1 MEKKDLSELVTQLE
15 YYLSDSNL
23 QYDEFFNSAIEKGT
37 DMYLEV
43 DLVMNCNKIKKAGW
57 TIVNVQSAV
66 EQSDALEL
74 HEDQTMFRRKD
85 KVLPE
90 FLGEK
95 RQEFKPKTRS
105 KSKTEEEMKVDATTE
120 AEDKEKYFVP
130 CLLVIPDISSLPKN
144 GKLIEE
150 TIGKQY
156 DTKVPYARVNKQ
168 NGHIVFDRNATEQD
182 LLNKILKEGFEFEG
196 NKIDVIQASDRELN
210 FFNKENL
217 SYLDKIVK
225 KKFGKQVKKAGK
237 VAEKK
242 LQNVVMFAGKR
253 YNNFSGLQ
261 TEFKNIISKTRN
273 GAELETA
280 QNELLKEVL
289 KFHSHGEEKLKNVKG
304 FTVDFHPTYK
314 QTRCFF
320 IVKEDDTREDF
331 SLHKCL
337 NVLKEQLINEE

>member
-1 MEKKDLSELVTQLE
+1 MEKKDLSELVTQLD
-15 YYLSDSNL
+15 YYLSDANL
-23 QYDEFFNSAIEKGT
+23 EYDEFFFSAIENSAEK
-37 DMYLEV
+37 YLDI
-43 DLVMNCNKIKKAGW
+43 DLVMNCNKIKKGGW
-57 TIVNVQSAV
+57 STADVQSAI
-66 EQSDALEL
+66 EKSDVLEL
-74 HEDQTMFRRKD
+74 SEDQTQMRRKD
-85 KVLPE
+85 QKLPE
-90 FLGEK
+90 FKGMK
-95 RQEFKPKTRS
+95 RQEFQPKTRS
-105 KSKTEEEMKVDATTE
+105 KSKTEEEMREAGAKNDDA
-120 AEDKEKYFVP
+120 DKYFVP
-130 CLLVIPDISSLPKN
+130 ALLVIPDISSLPKN

-156 DTKVPYARVNKQ
+156 DTIVPYARINKM
-168 NGHIVFDRNATEQD
+168 NGHIVFDRNSTEQSLID
-182 LLNKILKEGFEFEG
+182 RVLKEGFEFDG

-237 VAEKK
+237 VADKK
-242 LQNVVMFAGKR
+242 LQNVVMFAGKK

-273 GAELETA
+273 GAELEKDQA
-280 QNELLKEVL
+280 ALLKELLVYHE
-289 KFHSHGEEKLKNVKG
+289 KKDEKLKGLAG

-320 IVKEDDTREDF
+320 IVKEDGTKEDF

-337 NVLKEQLINEE
+337 NVLKEKLINE